1 MPRLLSFAVIAAS
14 FLAGVFL
21 PDLVGRWAVPPRP
34 EPSGVALEASPDPE
48 PGRKE
53 VGNAPGAA
61 MRAKADGSMEADAPD
76 VITPLNVRDPSALVM
91 TPSRLQLPSCAQAP
105 CDCNKD
111 RLHRYTPKAPR
122 NQELDALRG
131 KAKKKPAGKP
141 APEAAQAPKP

>member
-1 MPRLLSFAVIAAS
+1 MPRLLSFAIIAAS
-14 FLAGVFL
+14 FVAGVFL
-21 PDLVGRWAVPPRP
+21 PDWVGRLAVPPRP

-53 VGNAPGAA
+53 TGHAPGVAV
-61 MRAKADGSMEADAPD
+61 RAKADGTVEADSSD

-91 TPSRLQLPSCAQAP
+91 TPSRLQLPSCAEAP

-122 NQELDALRG
+122 NKELDALRG
-131 KAKKKPAGKP
+131 KTKKKP
-141 APEAAQAPKP
+141 